1 MNFTH
6 KKFYHSNSHVYVEGP
21 GPSPSPARTKTT
33 ASTRANSNPSR
44 RTATD
49 DYGFSGEPCSPFFY
63 DGRKLREDAESLII
77 WTRQLGA
84 PIEAAQWKPLQD
96 RAAKLKGDIDAAV
109 ATGRWE
115 SWTTSKLLDFIF
127 SKKERT
133 SDIST
138 DITASARRMLGI

>member
-1 MNFTH
+1 M
-6 KKFYHSNSHVYVEGP
+6 KFDHAKFHHSHVRVQGP
-21 GPSPSPARTKTT
+21 GPAPQPAKIKTP
-33 ASTRANSNPSR
+33 ASTRAKSNPSR

-49 DYGFSGEPCSPFFY
+49 DYGFDGEPCSPFFY
-63 DGRKLREDAESLII
+63 DGQKLREDAEGLIM

-84 PIEAAQWKPLQD
+84 PIEAAQWRPLQD
-96 RAAKLKGDIDAAV
+96 RAANLKSDIDAAV

-115 SWTTSKLLDFIF
+115 SWTTAKLLDFIF

-133 SDIST
+133 LDIST